1 MIQHRE
7 EEGASEVVVVE
18 AAAEVVVAIVANAQ
32 ELIMEG
38 EIATR
43 EETTELGSLEA

>member
-1 MIQHRE
+1 MIPHKE

-18 AAAEVVVAIVANAQ
+18 AAAEVVEAIVANAQ

-38 EIATR
+38 EIATQ
-43 EETTELGSLEA
+43 EETTEVGSLEA